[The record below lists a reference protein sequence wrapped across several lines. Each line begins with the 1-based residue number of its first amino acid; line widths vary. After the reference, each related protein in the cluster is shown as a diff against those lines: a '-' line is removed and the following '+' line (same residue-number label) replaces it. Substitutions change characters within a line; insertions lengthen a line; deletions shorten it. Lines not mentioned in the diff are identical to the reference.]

1 MIHKRKI
8 RKGRMSCSE
17 SVSISM
23 KVTKK
28 ISISEVCTTDMEQK
42 VNESWEQYKYPEK
55 LND

>member
-1 MIHKRKI
+1 MWYI
-8 RKGRMSCSE
+8 RGKLGKNE

-23 KVTKK
+23 KVTKR
-28 ISISEVCTTDMEQK
+28 ISVSEVCATDTEQK

>member
-1 MIHKRKI
+1 
-8 RKGRMSCSE
+8 MSCSE